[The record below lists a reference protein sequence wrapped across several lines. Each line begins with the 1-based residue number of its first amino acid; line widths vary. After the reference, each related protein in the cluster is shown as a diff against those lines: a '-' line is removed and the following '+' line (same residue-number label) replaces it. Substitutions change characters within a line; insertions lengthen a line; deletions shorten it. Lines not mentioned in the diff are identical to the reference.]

1 MSDMKPVTILLV
13 EDNPDHVLIIKRGL
27 EVNNVVNEVRVAE
40 DGQEALDYLY
50 CRGQYTNPQAA
61 PRPGLILLDIK
72 LPKVDGIEVL
82 QRIKRDLSLKAIPV
96 VMLTSSEQEVDIAKS
111 YLEGANSYITKPI
124 QFTEFVEKIKEL
136 ELYWVIVNKLPPAS
150 IFSTPVLEVA

>member
-50 CRGQYTNPQAA
+50 HRGRYADPPTA

>member
-1 MSDMKPVTILLV
+1 MNVKPITILLV

-27 EVNNVVNEVRVAE
+27 EANNIINEVRVAE

-50 CRGQYTNPQAA
+50 HQGKYADPHTA

-72 LPKVDGIEVL
+72 LPKVDGFEVL
-82 QRIKRDLSLKAIPV
+82 QRIKRDPSLKAIPV

-111 YLEGANSYITKPI
+111 YLDGANSYITKPI
-124 QFTEFVEKIKEL
+124 QFTEFVEKVREL
-136 ELYWVIVNKLPPAS
+136 KLYWVLVNKLPPESA
-150 IFSTPVLEVA
+150 FSRSAPEVA

>member
-1 MSDMKPVTILLV
+1 MNVKPITILLV

-27 EVNNVVNEVRVAE
+27 EANNVINEVKVAE

-50 CRGQYTNPQAA
+50 HQGKYADPQTA

-82 QRIKRDLSLKAIPV
+82 QRVKRDPTLKAIPV

-124 QFTEFVEKIKEL
+124 QFTEFVEKIREL
-136 ELYWVIVNKLPPAS
+136 KLYWVLVNKLPPESA
-150 IFSTPVLEVA
+150 FPASTPEGA

>member
-1 MSDMKPVTILLV
+1 MKPVTILLV

-27 EVNNVVNEVRVAE
+27 EVNNVVNEVKVTE

-50 CRGQYTNPQAA
+50 HRGRYADPQTA

-82 QRIKRDLSLKAIPV
+82 QRIKRDPSLKAIPV

-136 ELYWVIVNKLPPAS
+136 ELYWMLVNKLPPAS
-150 IFSTPVLEVA
+150 IFSTPTLEVA